1 MTAEEYIAKLDPSRK
16 DIISSIHS
24 IIVKN
29 NKRVKPEVDK
39 MMGQEMIQYKLDGIF
54 MYGLAGMGKSHM
66 SLHLLPMY
74 GSPNIYNKYIKLLDK
89 AKFQKGCINF
99 SKPEQMPLKIVEGIV
114 KECAKCEDFIV
125 EHYKLR
131 HKK

>member
-1 MTAEEYIAKLDPSRK
+1 MTVDEFIAKQDAVNRE
-16 DIISSIHS
+16 IISSIHA

-39 MMGQEMIQYKLDGIF
+39 MMGQQMIQYKLGGVF
-54 MYGLAGMGKSHM
+54 MYGLGIGKSHI

-74 GSPNIYNKYIKLLDK
+74 GSPDVYNKYIKLLDK

-99 SKPEQMPLKIVEGIV
+99 TKAEQMPVKIVSDLI
-114 KECAKCEDFIV
+114 KDCAKCEDFIV
-125 EHYKLR
+125 ERYKLKA
-131 HKK
+131 KK

>member
-1 MTAEEYIAKLDPSRK
+1 MTVDEFIAKQDAANRE
-16 DIISSIHS
+16 IISSIHA

-39 MMGQEMIQYKLDGIF
+39 MMGQQMIQYKLGGVF
-54 MYGLAGMGKSHM
+54 MYGLGIGKSHI

-74 GSPNIYNKYIKLLDK
+74 GSPDVYNKYIKLLDK

-99 SKPEQMPLKIVEGIV
+99 TKAEQMPVKIVADLIKDSV
-114 KECAKCEDFIV
+114 KCEDFIV
-125 EHYKLR
+125 ERYKLKA
-131 HKK
+131 KK